1 MCELCL
7 YVVRHR
13 SCPILMNKFVVL
25 LLIFVA
31 ANPHVMFAQ
40 KTVWITQALK
50 MGMKRFVFRKGPG
63 LYR

>member
-1 MCELCL
+1 
-7 YVVRHR
+7 
-13 SCPILMNKFVVL
+13 MNKLVVL

>member
-1 MCELCL
+1 
-7 YVVRHR
+7 
-13 SCPILMNKFVVL
+13 MNKLVVL

-63 LYR
+63 LYRWPRVILFLRGGRGT